1 MWIWFYNN
9 LGSAGVIQVTEG
21 GIDVRQV
28 KIAWGICHWASL
40 TTLFFKKLLFF
51 KGKLVFFKKMIIV
64 WKNRVDKLA
73 LQRKENNSPFERK
86 PQYTCVVE
94 NWWRRWG
101 YNKGI

>member
-1 MWIWFYNN
+1 

-64 WKNRVDKLA
+64 
-73 LQRKENNSPFERK
+73 
-86 PQYTCVVE
+86 
-94 NWWRRWG
+94 
-101 YNKGI
+101 